1 MEKEIIVDLKVDSK
15 TAQKDIDKFNK
26 SLDKTEAGIGSV
38 GGAAG
43 KSKKGLS
50 SMGKGFRAL
59 GTAMKGMGIGAII
72 ALFTSLAAA
81 LAKNQKVMD
90 AVSIIMGTV
99 SQIFTEVGNILVKVF
114 ENVTANSERFDAL
127 GKVMSGIMT
136 LVITPFKL
144 SFLAIKGAITGAQL
158 AWEQSFFGGKDPEK
172 IKLLTADLKDIKNQ
186 IIAAGEEAVYA
197 GSSIVKNFGESI
209 SEVASIASEVV
220 NEVSEI
226 NVEAIYESVEANVQL
241 AKSAEAAMIRNQ
253 GLIEQYDRQAEQQR
267 QIRDNDLINIDDR
280 IAANNQLL
288 ETLLEQEKL
297 MLKNAKLGV
306 AAAASAYR
314 LSGLEE
320 DKLAMLSAQNEVLA
334 IEAQIEGFLSEQKS
348 NAISLEKE
356 KMELE
361 LSNAE
366 ATAIRQDNQRKF
378 NAEMKNDEIERIN
391 LMLENL
397 EIEKK
402 IETERLKTKR
412 DSYQEGTQAFI
423 DANNEL
429 LDYEQES
436 SQQQAKL
443 EKELDDGKKN
453 RFKKM
458 MGDIV
463 SIVGANSKFGKA
475 IAIVQALQDT
485 YAGANKALA
494 QGGIF
499 GFIGAAAVIAGGIAN
514 VKQIAGTKTPKPPAS
529 LNARDTGGETATPA
543 VSAPAVPS
551 LPPQFNTIGASG
563 TNQLADLLGNQP
575 PVQAFVV
582 SGDVTTAQE
591 LDRNIIT
598 SASIG

>member
-280 IAANNQLL
+280 IAANDKLL
-288 ETLLEQEKL
+288 ETLIEQEKL

-334 IEAQIEGFLSEQKS
+334 IEAQIEGFMSEQKS

-366 ATAIRQDNQRKF
+366 ATAIRQDNERKF

>member
-26 SLDKTEAGIGSV
+26 SLSKTEAGIGSV

-72 ALFTSLAAA
+72 ALFTGLAAA

-280 IAANNQLL
+280 IAANDKLL
-288 ETLLEQEKL
+288 ETLIEQEKL

-334 IEAQIEGFLSEQKS
+334 IEAQIEGFMSEQKS

>member
-1 MEKEIIVDLKVDSK
+1 
-15 TAQKDIDKFNK
+15 
-26 SLDKTEAGIGSV
+26 
-38 GGAAG
+38 
-43 KSKKGLS
+43 
-50 SMGKGFRAL
+50 
-59 GTAMKGMGIGAII
+59 
-72 ALFTSLAAA
+72 
-81 LAKNQKVMD
+81 
-90 AVSIIMGTV
+90 
-99 SQIFTEVGNILVKVF
+99 
-114 ENVTANSERFDAL
+114 
-127 GKVMSGIMT
+127 
-136 LVITPFKL
+136 
-144 SFLAIKGAITGAQL
+144 
-158 AWEQSFFGGKDPEK
+158 
-172 IKLLTADLKDIKNQ
+172 
-186 IIAAGEEAVYA
+186 
-197 GSSIVKNFGESI
+197 
-209 SEVASIASEVV
+209 
-220 NEVSEI
+220 
-226 NVEAIYESVEANVQL
+226 
-241 AKSAEAAMIRNQ
+241 
-253 GLIEQYDRQAEQQR
+253 
-267 QIRDNDLINIDDR
+267 
-280 IAANNQLL
+280 
-288 ETLLEQEKL
+288 
-297 MLKNAKLGV
+297 
-306 AAAASAYR
+306 
-314 LSGLEE
+314 
-320 DKLAMLSAQNEVLA
+320 MLSAQNEVLA

-366 ATAIRQDNQRKF
+366 ATAIRQDNERKF

>member
-26 SLDKTEAGIGSV
+26 SLSKTEAGIGSV

-366 ATAIRQDNQRKF
+366 ATAIRQDNERKF

>member
-26 SLDKTEAGIGSV
+26 SLSKTEAGIGSV

-72 ALFTSLAAA
+72 ALFTGLAAA

-280 IAANNQLL
+280 IAANDKLL
-288 ETLLEQEKL
+288 ETLIEQEKL

-334 IEAQIEGFLSEQKS
+334 IEAQIEGFMSEQKS

-458 MGDIV
+458 MGDID
-463 SIVGANSKFGKA
+463 SIVGANSKFVKSAA
-475 IAIVQALQDT
+475 IASALQDT
-485 YAGANKALA
+485 YAGASKALK

-499 GFIGAAAVIAGGIAN
+499 GFVGAAAVIAAGMRN
-514 VKQIAGTKTPKPPAS
+514 VKQIAGTKNPKPPAS

>member
-26 SLDKTEAGIGSV
+26 SLSKTEAGIGSV

-72 ALFTSLAAA
+72 ALFTGLAAA

-241 AKSAEAAMIRNQ
+241 AKSAEAAMVRNQ

-280 IAANNQLL
+280 IAANDKLL
-288 ETLLEQEKL
+288 ETLIEQEKL

-314 LSGLEE
+314 LFGLEE

-334 IEAQIEGFLSEQKS
+334 IEAQIEGFMSEQKS

>member
-26 SLDKTEAGIGSV
+26 SLSKTEAGIGSV

-72 ALFTSLAAA
+72 ALFTGLAAA

-280 IAANNQLL
+280 IAANDKLL
-288 ETLLEQEKL
+288 ETLIEQEKL

-334 IEAQIEGFLSEQKS
+334 IEAQIEGFMSEQKS

-514 VKQIAGTKTPKPPAS
+514 VKKIASTKSPKPPAG
-529 LNARDTGGETATPA
+529 LGARDTGGEATPA
-543 VSAPAVPS
+543 IPSATMSS
-551 LPPQFNTIGASG
+551 LPPQFSTVGASG
-563 TNQLADLLGNQP
+563 VNQLAEAFGNQP

>member
-26 SLDKTEAGIGSV
+26 SLDKTEAGIGGV

-59 GTAMKGMGIGAII
+59 GTAMKGMGIGAVI
-72 ALFTSLAAA
+72 ALFTGLAAA

-186 IIAAGEEAVYA
+186 IITAGEEAVYA

-226 NVEAIYESVEANVQL
+226 NVAAIHESVKANVQL
-241 AKSAEAAMIRNQ
+241 SKSAEAAMIRNQ

-306 AAAASAYR
+306 AAAASAYK

-366 ATAIRQDNQRKF
+366 ATAIRQDNERKF

-551 LPPQFNTIGASG
+551 LPPQFNTVGASG

>member
-26 SLDKTEAGIGSV
+26 SLSKTEAGIGSV

-280 IAANNQLL
+280 IAANDKLL
-288 ETLLEQEKL
+288 ETLIEQEKL

-334 IEAQIEGFLSEQKS
+334 IEAQIEGFMSEQKS

>member
-280 IAANNQLL
+280 IAANDKLL
-288 ETLLEQEKL
+288 ETLIEQEKL

-306 AAAASAYR
+306 AAAASAY
-314 LSGLEE
+314 S
-320 DKLAMLSAQNEVLA
+320 
-334 IEAQIEGFLSEQKS
+334 
-348 NAISLEKE
+348 
-356 KMELE
+356 
-361 LSNAE
+361 
-366 ATAIRQDNQRKF
+366 
-378 NAEMKNDEIERIN
+378 
-391 LMLENL
+391 
-397 EIEKK
+397 
-402 IETERLKTKR
+402 
-412 DSYQEGTQAFI
+412 
-423 DANNEL
+423 
-429 LDYEQES
+429 
-436 SQQQAKL
+436 
-443 EKELDDGKKN
+443 
-453 RFKKM
+453 
-458 MGDIV
+458 
-463 SIVGANSKFGKA
+463 
-475 IAIVQALQDT
+475 
-485 YAGANKALA
+485 
-494 QGGIF
+494 
-499 GFIGAAAVIAGGIAN
+499 VIWF
-514 VKQIAGTKTPKPPAS
+514 
-529 LNARDTGGETATPA
+529 R
-543 VSAPAVPS
+543 
-551 LPPQFNTIGASG
+551 
-563 TNQLADLLGNQP
+563 
-575 PVQAFVV
+575 
-582 SGDVTTAQE
+582 
-591 LDRNIIT
+591 RR
-598 SASIG
+598 